1 MRRFITP
8 LLIFLFCLLN
18 PFLLNWFLQIPSF
31 CSIVGSDT
39 DWLQFWGAYIPGIA
53 SFVMIYYTWKTIDT
67 SHNDSERN
75 IQFQREMKQKEDDN
89 NALQLFLSWESNVI
103 EVMSPLSDL
112 KLRDLIS
119 TDKLLEAKYYGKGLL
134 TSALTAKTRLS
145 YLVSVVPFEE
155 SYTKKL
161 INDYVILWGKFQQ
174 NISEY
179 MQLSVFLSNLKVS
192 SDKSGVFNSFIS
204 SLKADDIGKDLTK
217 ILSNYSATDIEN
229 KRNEI
234 IGKLVTTK
242 QDYVDLYFS
251 FVSNCNK
258 AVDKTSIDKLFSKR
272 ENAPANN

>member
-8 LLIFLFCLLN
+8 LLIFLFCLLI

-179 MQLSVFLSNLKVS
+179 MQLSVFLSDLKVS
-192 SDKSGVFNSFIS
+192 SDKSGVYNSFIS

>member
-8 LLIFLFCLLN
+8 LLIFLFCLLI

-161 INDYVILWGKFQQ
+161 INDYEILWEKFQQ

-179 MQLSVFLSNLKVS
+179 MQLSVFLNNLKVP
-192 SDKSGVFNSFIS
+192 SDKSGVYNSFIS

-234 IGKLVTTK
+234 IDKLVTTK

-251 FVSNCNK
+251 FVSSCNK
-258 AVDKTSIDKLFSKR
+258 AVDKTSIVKLFSKR